1 MFSDHSVRAELIFR
15 LMKGIVFSSCFD
27 VKVEIKFA

>member
-15 LMKGIVFSSCFD
+15 LMKGFVFSSCFD
-27 VKVEIKFA
+27 VRLR